1 MAAAR
6 CLLGKVYD
14 RELAEHD
21 PQRGDRPSRSDEIR
35 RVIQEYIDDQREVLR
50 EAAPDVEL
58 KGCSAFGTNA
68 KASRAGAF
76 TQDLARLMASMSEG
90 VYLGVPVVVVVSAG
104 VPVRRCSRRSVRPVR
119 RCSRRSCRPVRRS

>member
-21 PQRGDRPSRSDEIR
+21 PQRDDRPSRSDEIR

-50 EAAPDVEL
+50 KL
-58 KGCSAFGTNA
+58 
-68 KASRAGAF
+68 
-76 TQDLARLMASMSEG
+76 
-90 VYLGVPVVVVVSAG
+90 
-104 VPVRRCSRRSVRPVR
+104 RRMWS
-119 RCSRRSCRPVRRS
+119 